1 MALHLTVLSF
11 LVAFHKD
18 RVWGHCC
25 LPFIP
30 ANCLKSSNTIY
41 LKHMPMLM
49 TLSFTCRLVLTRL
62 LIRMMRSLPIRTL
75 YIGHSYVDAYGEAHD
90 KLNDEKTEF
99 MLIGTKQYKI
109 AWSMVSKAFLRS
121 INPCNKHGSYS
132 SSA

>member
-11 LVAFHKD
+11 LMAFHKD

-62 LIRMMRSLPIRTL
+62 LIRLMRSLPWNAVYLTFVRGCLRISSNLLRIQVERLMTSVIAFVVTVDSFCFEANCHTL
-75 YIGHSYVDAYGEAHD
+75 LGG
-90 KLNDEKTEF
+90 
-99 MLIGTKQYKI
+99 G
-109 AWSMVSKAFLRS
+109 
-121 INPCNKHGSYS
+121 
-132 SSA
+132 